1 MCGGRWPCQAL
12 GRGEEVGGR
21 REERGEEAGEALG
34 VKVRRQRLLLENRD
48 WPRPPGLREGTRG
61 TPHEFREKCSVVG
74 TIFD

>member
-1 MCGGRWPCQAL
+1 MQAL
-12 GRGEEVGGR
+12 ERSQEVEGRREGGGR
-21 REERGEEAGEALG
+21 REGEEAGEALG

-74 TIFD
+74 TVFD